1 MLLELYSAFLIVIF
15 YSNFTKQ
22 TNGCFVPQVSV
33 IPTPGHTGQDVSV
46 EVRGLSGGTALCAGD
61 LFERCD
67 DEDSWQELS
76 MDTALQEV
84 HRQKALQSAD
94 IIIPGHGWPFRVLRS

>member
-1 MLLELYSAFLIVIF
+1 MQYLFHKTNHSDCLNGF
-15 YSNFTKQ
+15 YIR
-22 TNGCFVPQVSV
+22 QVSV
-33 IPTPGHTGQDVSV
+33 VPTPGHTGQDVSIQ
-46 EVRGLSGGTALCAGD
+46 VRGLSGGSVLVAGD
-61 LFERCD
+61 LFENCD

-84 HRQKALQSAD
+84 HRQKALHSAD